1 MPYKIISAIG
11 KVIDSQAKW
20 EKVDLEQYPVRR
32 LYKRYSTIRASLENP
47 YTKEKGSVLVDD
59 YEAEIRDETKTFK
72 VYLESIGDKALPLG
86 NLKTTLSKKGLLYH
100 EALSN
105 RFKVYPVQKGKYPDG
120 NLSDKYSYQ
129 DLFIMKEKVD
139 PVDLYKH
146 TLITVNGYVHA
157 TDANARGLW
166 VTNGY
171 ETIRKRDKICIGV
184 ISFENLGELKQ
195 IPITESMISK
205 FNQDV
210 DLYQECCIDIGED
223 CSEKTIMLV
232 IGGFLHVLDYDVF
245 TRVSNSAIKI
255 KLKNTPLMERIHLSM
270 EDLNI
275 SDTLFDKRYGETNVN
290 LKDLYG
296 DEFIKQY
303 LTLSYSFIVLLDNKE
318 VFKEITY
325 PQQRGIPNNYLTDK
339 LPLLPMMT
347 RLGKF
352 EEYVYVHDVDKY
364 VLETA
369 DCQYKPRVYNT
380 SFPLVEDSY
389 YNDACTPTNR
399 RRIPVAYFFNLLSF
413 L

>member
-1 MPYKIISAIG
+1 
-11 KVIDSQAKW
+11 
-20 EKVDLEQYPVRR
+20 
-32 LYKRYSTIRASLENP
+32 
-47 YTKEKGSVLVDD
+47 
-59 YEAEIRDETKTFK
+59 
-72 VYLESIGDKALPLG
+72 
-86 NLKTTLSKKGLLYH
+86 
-100 EALSN
+100 
-105 RFKVYPVQKGKYPDG
+105 
-120 NLSDKYSYQ
+120 
-129 DLFIMKEKVD
+129 
-139 PVDLYKH
+139 
-146 TLITVNGYVHA
+146 
-157 TDANARGLW
+157 
-166 VTNGY
+166 
-171 ETIRKRDKICIGV
+171 
-184 ISFENLGELKQ
+184 
-195 IPITESMISK
+195 
-205 FNQDV
+205 
-210 DLYQECCIDIGED
+210 
-223 CSEKTIMLV
+223 
-232 IGGFLHVLDYDVF
+232 
-245 TRVSNSAIKI
+245 
-255 KLKNTPLMERIHLSM
+255 M

-352 EEYVYVHDVDKY
+352 EEYIYVHDVDKY

-399 RRIPVAYFFNLLSF
+399 RRIPVAYFYNLLSF